1 MVKHNGTDDSSWQY
15 QMKCSDIPIA
25 VIIGATIGSFFALC
39 LVLLITAVIVVNVN
53 DYRQYQNYLK
63 NKEMNVKHLA
73 ENVNPL
79 FGDPNQKIENPE
91 MKEGLLKLIDAKCD

>member
-15 QMKCSDIPIA
+15 QMKCSDIPIE

-39 LVLLITAVIVVNVN
+39 LVLLITAVVVINVN
-53 DYRQYQNYLK
+53 DYRQFQNYLK
-63 NKEMNVKHLA
+63 NKQMNVKHLA

-79 FGDPNQKIENPE
+79 FADQTQKIENP
-91 MKEGLLKLIDAKCD
+91 AY